1 MIRDTAGGRVH
12 TQRPDRNGRRNC
24 RAKPIPAVLSEVHV
38 PRKGKRDRK
47 IEEVKEMKR
56 IQSACLNQTIHFQMK
71 EEMEHEL
78 AVSEVRAEYEQ
89 YRKTLDKKRV
99 KYQIVEE
106 LPQPDGSLVIRIKK
120 QYNNYDVGNY
130 LN

>member
-1 MIRDTAGGRVH
+1 
-12 TQRPDRNGRRNC
+12 
-24 RAKPIPAVLSEVHV
+24 
-38 PRKGKRDRK
+38 
-47 IEEVKEMKR
+47 MKR

-99 KYQIVEE
+99 KYQIVAV
-106 LPQPDGSLVIRIKK
+106 LAWPDILVLVVFALLANPVMNTVASALAAMQKFFDRRKAKK
-120 QYNNYDVGNY
+120 A
-130 LN
+130 

>member
-1 MIRDTAGGRVH
+1 
-12 TQRPDRNGRRNC
+12 
-24 RAKPIPAVLSEVHV
+24 
-38 PRKGKRDRK
+38 
-47 IEEVKEMKR
+47 MKR

-78 AVSEVRAEYEQ
+78 AVLEVRAEYEQ

>member
-1 MIRDTAGGRVH
+1 
-12 TQRPDRNGRRNC
+12 
-24 RAKPIPAVLSEVHV
+24 
-38 PRKGKRDRK
+38 
-47 IEEVKEMKR
+47 MKR
-56 IQSACLNQTIHFQMK
+56 IQSACLNQTIHFQKK

-78 AVSEVRAEYEQ
+78 AVLEVRSEYEQ

-120 QYNNYDVGNY
+120 QYNNYDVGDY

>member
-1 MIRDTAGGRVH
+1 
-12 TQRPDRNGRRNC
+12 
-24 RAKPIPAVLSEVHV
+24 
-38 PRKGKRDRK
+38 
-47 IEEVKEMKR
+47 MKR
-56 IQSACLNQTIHFQMK
+56 IQSACLNQTIHFLMK

-120 QYNNYDVGNY
+120 QYNNYDVGDY

>member
-1 MIRDTAGGRVH
+1 
-12 TQRPDRNGRRNC
+12 
-24 RAKPIPAVLSEVHV
+24 
-38 PRKGKRDRK
+38 
-47 IEEVKEMKR
+47 MKR

-78 AVSEVRAEYEQ
+78 AVLEVRAEYEQ
-89 YRKTLDKKRV
+89 YRKMLDKKRV

-120 QYNNYDVGNY
+120 QYNNYDVGDY
-130 LN
+130 LS